1 MEELERLREIDH
13 DAVQEELSAE
23 SFIGLDNDVVTSASI
38 INDDDIVADILPD
51 ADDDGDGEDVDG
63 DVDGPLPPRSS
74 YYECEE
80 ALDKLHNL
88 SLFSSHGDEIQS
100 LTLKMEAL
108 LNKDRLE
115 SSTALRYRLF

>member
-1 MEELERLREIDH
+1 M
-13 DAVQEELSAE
+13 
-23 SFIGLDNDVVTSASI
+23 TSASI

-51 ADDDGDGEDVDG
+51 ADDDDDGEDVDG
-63 DVDGPLPPRSS
+63 DVDVPPPQRPS

-88 SLFSSHGDEIQS
+88 SLFSSYGDEIQS

-108 LNKDRLE
+108 MNKDRLE
-115 SSTALRYRLF
+115 SLQQRYVTDYFKKL

>member
-1 MEELERLREIDH
+1 MLGGRARPFTRNRPQCRF
-13 DAVQEELSAE
+13 AELSAE

-51 ADDDGDGEDVDG
+51 ADDDDDGEDVD
-63 DVDGPLPPRSS
+63 VPSLQRPS

-88 SLFSSHGDEIQS
+88 SLFSSHGEKI
-100 LTLKMEAL
+100 
-108 LNKDRLE
+108 
-115 SSTALRYRLF
+115 